1 MFESFVFRVPN
12 FESQKK
18 DSEAHDRS
26 QSSIGLSSKVL
37 ILSMIMHAVQVHFT
51 CLQSKA
57 TNSMEIEGKD
67 KIGKRESGSEQ

>member
-1 MFESFVFRVPN
+1 MFESFVIRVPN

-26 QSSIGLSSKVL
+26 QTSIGLSSKVL

-57 TNSMEIEGKD
+57 TKSMGN
-67 KIGKRESGSEQ
+67 